1 MKTYTFT
8 TNYAT
13 NQKTET
19 KKENNIGEVGKKMS
33 HEKAPETTE
42 APKAKETAQ
51 DEVQATSSQEEVTT
65 IENDPLKTFEQIAN
79 EVNQSYQNV
88 DNRKKVQQ
96 LPSYKFAHTL

>member
-13 NQKTET
+13 NQKNNIETET
-19 KKENNIGEVGKKMS
+19 KKENNEEAVEKKTS

-51 DEVQATSSQEEVTT
+51 DEVQATSSKGEVITV
-65 IENDPLKTFEQIAN
+65 ENDPVKTFEQIAN
-79 EVNQSYQNV
+79 EVNQSYPKC
-88 DNRKKVQQ
+88 R
-96 LPSYKFAHTL
+96 